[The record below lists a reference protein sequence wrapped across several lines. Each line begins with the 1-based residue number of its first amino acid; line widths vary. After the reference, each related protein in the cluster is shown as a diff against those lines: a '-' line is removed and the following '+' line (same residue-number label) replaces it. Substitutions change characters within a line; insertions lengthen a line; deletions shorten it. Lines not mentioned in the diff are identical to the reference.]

1 MMKKIIVP
9 VDFSVYSE
17 NALKT
22 AASLAKKNNSEI
34 IVVHMLELSHAMM
47 NQSANFT
54 QLESVFLLELAKK
67 KFTEFLEK
75 DYLSGIKVTPII
87 KHFKIFTELD
97 ALAKREEVDLIVIGS
112 KGTSGIEEMFI
123 GSNTEKVIRYATT
136 PVLVV
141 KDAPITSQLQKA
153 VFACEFSTDDVAS
166 YLKAK
171 NFFEKLDCELELLY
185 VSTPTISFKSSQQ
198 IEQSMLDFF
207 EKAGEDASNLKNVK
221 IISEYTVES
230 GVLYYADKSNADI
243 IAVATHGRKGIS
255 HFFEGSISEDIANHS
270 KLPIISF
277 KIE

>member
-1 MMKKIIVP
+1 MKKIIVP

-22 AASLAKKNNSEI
+22 AASLAKKNNAEI
-34 IVVHMLELSHAMM
+34 VVVHMLELSHVMM

-67 KFTEFLEK
+67 KFTEFLDK
-75 DYLSGIKVTPII
+75 DYLSEIKVTPII

-97 ALAKREEVDLIVIGS
+97 ALAKRENVDLIVIGS

-141 KDAPITSQLQKA
+141 KETPITSELQKA
-153 VFACEFSTDDVAS
+153 VFACEFSINDVGS
-166 YLKAK
+166 YLTAK
-171 NFFEKLDCELELLY
+171 NFFKKLDCELELLY
-185 VSTPTISFKSSQQ
+185 VSTPTISFKSSKE
-198 IEQSMLDFF
+198 IEQSMFDFF
-207 EKAGEDASNLKNVK
+207 EKAGEDVSCVKNVK
-221 IISEYTVES
+221 IISDYTVES
-230 GVLYYADKSNADI
+230 GVLYFADKSNVDI
-243 IAVATHGRKGIS
+243 IALATHGRKGLS

-277 KIE
+277 KI